1 VLLMGASVIVQSL
14 AALRNVDTGFDSTN
28 VLTMDVRLAEARYRT
43 PAERSLFF
51 DTAIRRI
58 RALPGVEAAGSID
71 DLPFIPGSGQPLVRD
86 GYVKGSAS
94 GVAVVAVRRITPGYL
109 RALGIPVLRG
119 RDIVEADGDVLLVS
133 REAAKLV
140 WGTDDPIGR
149 RGRLVALSTTVQREV
164 VGIVGD
170 VKQHALS
177 EPVWP
182 TVYYYSRERDWSLA
196 TLVIRTSTPPA
207 TLARPVVAAI
217 HAIDPEQPVGNIQ
230 TMQEVLDSTLTSQR
244 FSALVLGLF
253 AGAALLLASVGMYA
267 VLSYI
272 VRGRSR
278 EIGIRTALGAPA
290 AEVLRLVIVEGMSP
304 ALIGIAAGTI
314 AALAVARV
322 LSTLVYD
329 ISASDPLT
337 LAAVAATLA
346 VVALMASLVP
356 AYRALRL
363 DPVKVLRAD

>member
-1 VLLMGASVIVQSL
+1 
-14 AALRNVDTGFDSTN
+14 
-28 VLTMDVRLAEARYRT
+28 
-43 PAERSLFF
+43 
-51 DTAIRRI
+51 
-58 RALPGVEAAGSID
+58 
-71 DLPFIPGSGQPLVRD
+71 
-86 GYVKGSAS
+86 
-94 GVAVVAVRRITPGYL
+94 
-109 RALGIPVLRG
+109 
-119 RDIVEADGDVLLVS
+119 
-133 REAAKLV
+133 
-140 WGTDDPIGR
+140 
-149 RGRLVALSTTVQREV
+149 VALSTTVQREV

-170 VKQHALS
+170 VKQHALG
-177 EPVWP
+177 EPSRP

-196 TLVIRTSTPPA
+196 TLVIRTSTAPTTFVRPA
-207 TLARPVVAAI
+207 VAAI
-217 HAIDPEQPVGNIQ
+217 HAIDPEQPVGNIR
-230 TMQEVLDSTLTSQR
+230 TMEEVINSTLTRQR

-278 EIGIRTALGAPA
+278 EIGIRTALGAPTA
-290 AEVLRLVIVEGMSP
+290 DVLRLVIVEGMSP

-314 AALAVARV
+314 AALVSAKV
-322 LSTLVYD
+322 LRTLVFG